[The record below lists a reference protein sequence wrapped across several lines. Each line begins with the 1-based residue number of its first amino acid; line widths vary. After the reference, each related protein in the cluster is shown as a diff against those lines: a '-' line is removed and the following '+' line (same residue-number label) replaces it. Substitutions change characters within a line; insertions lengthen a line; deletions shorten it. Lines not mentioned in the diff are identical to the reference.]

1 MKEEA
6 LKVLLRYIDN
16 SKEANDALSE
26 LLVIFNVSG
35 SLPIEFLE
43 WTEKGMWTKWES
55 RTDGYHEMQGWYNTH
70 NYAAMKQPLSS
81 QELYDL
87 FISERGGNDR

>member
-16 SKEANDALSE
+16 TKEANDALSE

-35 SLPIEFLE
+35 SLPL
-43 WTEKGMWTKWES
+43 
-55 RTDGYHEMQGWYNTH
+55 TDDIIAQLALDHLKAVGSVDRKDLIYHDFTTG
-70 NYAAMKQPLSS
+70 AMAYRDEQKRRQ
-81 QELYDL
+81 
-87 FISERGGNDR
+87 

>member
-1 MKEEA
+1 MKKKA

-35 SLPIEFLE
+35 SLPLTDDIIAQIALDYLKEVGSVDRKDLIYHDF
-43 WTEKGMWTKWES
+43 TKG
-55 RTDGYHEMQGWYNTH
+55 
-70 NYAAMKQPLSS
+70 AMAYRDEQKRRQ
-81 QELYDL
+81 
-87 FISERGGNDR
+87 